1 VSWMSWRNYVNQSRE
16 YFVDEE
22 EQGRKKT
29 KIQHFLCWYA
39 LQISQIRP
47 GYKMQGRDII
57 QPRANGSPNRNFSKC
72 FVKYLDD
79 THGEYV
85 GILSVHGMFMNEYTG
100 AYPRFEPD
108 SFYIFVPCQSIL
120 LAKAHTDS
128 ISGRTEIDK
137 LYELIIRRGFL
148 QGMLEEARREAAA
161 AAAASAGDDPTAPRR
176 GGRRKSN
183 YKKQKQQKKQKRQKS
198 RQTRRKS
205 VRKLKRD

>member
-1 VSWMSWRNYVNQSRE
+1 MNYVDQSRE

-47 GYKMQGRDII
+47 GYKMRGRDII

-79 THGEYV
+79 TRGEYV
-85 GILSVHGMFMNEYTG
+85 GILTEHGMFMNEYTG

-108 SFYIFVPCQSIL
+108 SFYIFVPCQAML
-120 LAKAHTDS
+120 LAKARTDS
-128 ISGRTEIDK
+128 IPGRTEIDK
-137 LYELIIRRGFL
+137 LYELIIRREFL
-148 QGMLEEARREAAA
+148 QGLLEDARREAAA
-161 AAAASAGDDPTAPRR
+161 SAGEDPTAPRR
-176 GGRRKSN
+176 GGRRKSH
-183 YKKQKQQKKQKRQKS
+183 YKKQKS

-205 VRKLKRD
+205 VRKLKKD

>member
-1 VSWMSWRNYVNQSRE
+1 MNYVDQSRE

-29 KIQHFLCWYA
+29 RIQHFLCWYA

-47 GYKMQGRDII
+47 GYKMRGRDII

-79 THGEYV
+79 TRGEYV

-100 AYPRFEPD
+100 AYPQFEPD
-108 SFYIFVPCQSIL
+108 AFYIFVPCQSML
-120 LAKAHTDS
+120 LAKARTDS
-128 ISGRTEIDK
+128 IPGRTDIDK
-137 LYELIIRRGFL
+137 LYELIIIRGFL
-148 QGMLEEARREAAA
+148 QGLLEDARREAAA
-161 AAAASAGDDPTAPRR
+161 AAAAASVGEDPTAPRR

-183 YKKQKQQKKQKRQKS
+183 HKKQKKQKS
-198 RQTRRKS
+198 RLTRRKS
-205 VRKLKRD
+205 VRKLKKD